1 MKKVIL
7 TGCSGFIGYH
17 VTKKL
22 IETGHHV
29 LGIDS
34 NNSYYSVDLKKSRLS
49 DLQSHKNFNFIEADI
64 SSINFKSINFNADVF
79 INLAAQAG
87 VRYSLINPKS
97 YVDSNIVGYFN
108 VLDFCKSENI
118 KLIYASSSSVYG
130 ENENQLSLEDNQATD
145 QKSFYALTKKIGE
158 QIAEMYSQ
166 NYDFNSIGLRF
177 FTVYGPYG
185 RPDMS
190 YWKFTD
196 CLLNDKEIEIY
207 GSLDISR
214 DFTYIS
220 DVVDCILKLIYRDIS
235 TNELFNITCGKNRTL
250 GQMIDLLEKLTE
262 KKALINV
269 TGRQIGD
276 VHRISASNEKI
287 REYIDFTPEI
297 SMEKGM
303 SQFVRWFKTYYN
315 T

>member
-220 DVVDCILKLIYRDIS
+220 DVVDCILKLIYKDIG

-262 KKALINV
+262 KSVNKCNW
-269 TGRQIGD
+269 
-276 VHRISASNEKI
+276 SSN
-287 REYIDFTPEI
+287 
-297 SMEKGM
+297 
-303 SQFVRWFKTYYN
+303 W
-315 T
+315 